1 MSRLVPNMLGMG
13 SPTWCT
19 RSMGSRLVPN
29 MLGMGSP
36 TWCTRSMG
44 SRLVWC
50 PICWVWGLLPGV
62 RGVWGVGWS
71 GAQYDGYGVSYL
83 VYEEYGE

>member
-1 MSRLVPNMLGMG
+1 MLGMG

-44 SRLVWC
+44 SRLLSWS
-50 PICWVWGLLPGV
+50 V
-62 RGVWGVGWS
+62 RLWRRDRSIEAGGGT
-71 GAQYDGYGVSYL
+71 QYAGYGVSYL